1 VVVPSLTK
9 WASGHGSVLGG
20 AVLSRDTA
28 LWARYPQFLEKDP
41 RGQVPWEAMGGRCY
55 PERVRT
61 LGLSLLGMALSPF
74 HAYLLFQGLETVAL
88 RVARMS
94 ATALFLAE
102 NLRGHPKVRA
112 LRYPGLEGD
121 PAHGRA
127 RKYLSAFGPMLTLD
141 LGSQEAA
148 SRFLRAIPLPK
159 AANLGDARTLLVH
172 PWTTTHSR
180 LPEEGR
186 LQAGVRPGLVR
197 VSVGLDAPEDLL
209 GMFLETLEVV

>member
-1 VVVPSLTK
+1 M
-9 WASGHGSVLGG
+9 
-20 AVLSRDTA
+20 
-28 LWARYPQFLEKDP
+28 
-41 RGQVPWEAMGGRCY
+41 PWEALGGRCY

-94 ATALFLAE
+94 ETARFLAE
-102 NLRGHPKVRA
+102 RLQGHPKVKA

-148 SRFLRAIPLPK
+148 SGFLRAIPLPK
-159 AANLGDARTLLVH
+159 AANLGDARPLLVR

-186 LQAGVRPGLVR
+186 LQVGVTPGLVR
-197 VSVGLDAPEDLL
+197 VSVGLEAPEDLL
-209 GMFLETLEVV
+209 GMFREALEAV